1 MGVPVVVLSYG
12 LVRFV
17 YEGQLERECLN
28 GVQAWAVL
36 QITNN
41 VVGSGLMIIYSA
53 ALDNYF
59 SSTMNLSTQIIMTN
73 DHTH

>member
-1 MGVPVVVLSYG
+1 MGVPVVVLRCG

-17 YEGQLERECLN
+17 YECQLERECLN

-41 VVGSGLMIIYSA
+41 VVGSGF
-53 ALDNYF
+53 DCNG
-59 SSTMNLSTQIIMTN
+59 QIMTQ
-73 DHTH
+73 TSVKT